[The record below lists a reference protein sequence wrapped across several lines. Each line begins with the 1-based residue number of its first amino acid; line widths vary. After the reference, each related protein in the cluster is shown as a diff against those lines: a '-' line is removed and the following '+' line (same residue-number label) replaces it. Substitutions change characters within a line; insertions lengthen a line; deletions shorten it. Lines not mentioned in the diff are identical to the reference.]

1 MLRWWISFSP
11 LSHLSSCHTHTHPYL
26 SRLIFSSLPL
36 GGQVFARIHMPLRPT
51 LNALWWAHIPFSH
64 SQPAS
69 SCDSRR
75 TGWNRPKLG
84 GRADCV
90 GDGGGKDDVK
100 GKKEPWVGW
109 GTGLIDVNKNKFTG
123 ISSCHFC
130 WKQST
135 SCFCSLLSLRKSGL
149 QLPLKP
155 VAISPRL
162 YIMLATAFVLLG
174 VCWDYGNWSRTWLC
188 GSLYTHLHP
197 FWQNYLA
204 HKFLLNG

>member
-135 SCFCSLLSLRKSGL
+135 SCFCSLPVPQEEWLTASPKASGYQSKTIHHVGHSFCAFGSVLGLRKL
-149 QLPLKP
+149 VQD
-155 VAISPRL
+155 
-162 YIMLATAFVLLG
+162 LAVWEFVH
-174 VCWDYGNWSRTWLC
+174 TP
-188 GSLYTHLHP
+188 TP
-197 FWQNYLA
+197 FLT
-204 HKFLLNG
+204 KLSST